1 MTMNTVL
8 GRQQRGFIDR
18 IRMHMED
25 MGFPMVDPDDS
36 RSRHEGSSVGFSD
49 ALSEHP

>member
-36 RSRHEGSSVGFSD
+36 MSRHEGSSVGFSD